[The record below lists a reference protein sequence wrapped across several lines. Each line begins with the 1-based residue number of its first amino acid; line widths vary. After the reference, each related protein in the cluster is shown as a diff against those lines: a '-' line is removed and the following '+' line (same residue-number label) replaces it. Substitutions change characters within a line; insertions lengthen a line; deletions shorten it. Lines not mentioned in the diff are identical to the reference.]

1 MIFTPLDK
9 PMYSFSV
16 IGFIIK
22 YQTLNTCIQ
31 YMSTGSSVVD
41 SCTVVCVYN
50 KGDST
55 APWGAP
61 VLVVTI
67 FEKTVS
73 EQCPFRQRP
82 HH

>member
-1 MIFTPLDK
+1 MFFTSLDK

-16 IGFIIK
+16 IGFILK
-22 YQTLNTCIQ
+22 YQNLNTCIIGELQ

-41 SCTVVCVYN
+41 STVVQSFMYIVNN

-67 FEKTVS
+67 FEKKNS
-73 EQCPFRQRP
+73 F
-82 HH
+82 